1 MKKEGKRGKKM
12 YEWMRKGEKVRWGK
26 KSSFIYPLFSLF
38 MIVGH
43 NIAQEQRYMRNHF
56 AK

>member
-26 KSSFIYPLFSLF
+26 GVVLYIHCF
-38 MIVGH
+38 
-43 NIAQEQRYMRNHF
+43 HF
-56 AK
+56 L